1 MITRKLRGFIVC
13 LTAVLS
19 ACQSPS
25 GAKHASRPT
34 SIELTGVISQGGL
47 QSYFSPCSNHQQWRL
62 DTLTPALQAQ
72 LRPSS
77 NQPWLFK
84 VQGYL
89 TASSPV
95 SQSEIT
101 LVATHLTPI
110 QSVATLQT
118 PCPSSAPLNPQD
130 SGLQN
135 SGLHNQEL
143 VGHYQTQPVNHT
155 VITLVLHADHRAQ
168 EYYSQTPY
176 THARPDRTIEP
187 TSMASTTHQSL
198 NQRGLILSNRG
209 FWQRLSADKVEVVMT
224 LVQNQRITLR
234 RVYRYRDGILTAQ
247 QESIHNQAFE
257 IKSGLTFY
265 PIQHHEQS
273 HD

>member
-25 GAKHASRPT
+25 GHKHAVRPA
-34 SIELTGVISQGGL
+34 SVELTGVISQGGL

-72 LRPSS
+72 LRSSS

-84 VQGYL
+84 VRGYL
-89 TASSPV
+89 TASNPV

-101 LVATHLTPI
+101 LVAMHLTPI

-118 PCPSSAPLNPQD
+118 PCPSSTPLSPQD
-130 SGLQN
+130 QGPQ
-135 SGLHNQEL
+135 NQEL
-143 VGHYQTQPVNHT
+143 VGHYQTQPINHT

-168 EYYSQTPY
+168 EYYTQTPY
-176 THARPDRTIEP
+176 AHAHPGSTVEP
-187 TSMASTTHQSL
+187 TSMANTANQIL

-265 PIQHHEQS
+265 PIQHYEQS